1 MRPLSLYVAI
11 FLSTLLL
18 AGCGQQEREKS
29 LNPQALPS
37 APSITLDEVAVVES
51 FGDHYFSGLRMPALA
66 ANGDLIQ
73 SAYNAQM
80 LFRISAD
87 GELLQTIG
95 RDGRGPGEFQSIN
108 SMVMAPGDTLHV
120 FDYNN
125 ARQQLFAPD
134 GTQWSPARELER
146 RRPSVGT
153 PGLNYFAPSA
163 VFEVNNEPMGLF
175 RNRIMPADTANM
187 YHSWLARLDHN
198 LNPVDDEKILL
209 KPSENAMV
217 ISIPGGMLVNSH
229 PFSYQLFRAWNPA
242 AKLLAEISNADAELR
257 LYRPDGE
264 QVRAIQLP
272 YEKAP
277 PDETAR
283 EEYEQQMADNHGND
297 IAREARQKAL
307 PHQPL
312 ISDFLID
319 DEGRYWLQMSR
330 LENSSPNWMVFDA
343 DGGLLGSLLFTQ
355 NWDEGTHTRP
365 LAVHNNRLYALHYDE
380 YEPSLRIYDVLFDD

>member
-1 MRPLSLYVAI
+1 MLFP
-11 FLSTLLL
+11 LLL
-18 AGCGQQEREKS
+18 SGCGEQEREKN

-37 APSITLDEVAVVES
+37 EPSITLDEVAVVEA
-51 FGDHYFSGLRMPALA
+51 FGDYYFSGLRTPALA
-66 ANGDLIQ
+66 ENGDLIL
-73 SAYNAQM
+73 SEFNAQM
-80 LFRISAD
+80 LFRISAG

-108 SMVMAPGDTLHV
+108 SMVMAPNDTLHV

-125 ARQQLFAPD
+125 ARQQLFAID

-163 VFEVNNEPMGLF
+163 VFEVNNELIGLF
-175 RNRIMPADTANM
+175 RNRIMPADTASM
-187 YHSWLARLDHN
+187 YHSWPARLDHN

-229 PFSYQLFRAWNPA
+229 PFSYQLFLAWNPA

-277 PDETAR
+277 LDEAAR
-283 EEYEQQMADNHGND
+283 EEYAQQMAENHGND
-297 IAREARQKAL
+297 IAREARQKSL

-312 ISDFLID
+312 VSDFLID
-319 DEGRYWLQMSR
+319 DAGRYWLQMSR
-330 LENSSPNWMVFDA
+330 LESSSPNWMVFDA
-343 DGGLLGSLLFTQ
+343 DGALLGSLLFTQ

-365 LAVHNNRLYALHYDE
+365 LAVHNNRLYTLQYDE
-380 YEPSLRIYDVLFDD
+380 YEPTLRIYDVLF